1 MGERNRFRW
10 AWWLLAY
17 AALGLGLVGIFVPGL
32 PTVPFILL
40 SAFAAARGSTRLEQQ
55 LLDDPRFGPLIRDW
69 QRDGSVPR
77 RAKWLATAAMTASAL
92 LLVNA
97 VKDAKHLQKN
107 LRPRLA
113 EGPSPVREA
122 YLALRQHLFRLL
134 HALYKLGTTPPASP
148 ECTPSVRTLT
158 FKVPSTKPRSD
169 VVTHI

>member
-40 SAFAAARGSTRLEQQ
+40 SAFAAARGSARLEKQ

-77 RAKWLATAAMTASAL
+77 RAKWLATWAMLASGL
-92 LLVNA
+92 LLVALIACPVLAGA
-97 VKDAKHLQKN
+97 VAV
-107 LRPRLA
+107 LA
-113 EGPSPVREA
+113 ARFTA
-122 YLALRQHLFRLL
+122 LA
-134 HALYKLGTTPPASP
+134 KLGG
-148 ECTPSVRTLT
+148 R
-158 FKVPSTKPRSD
+158 R
-169 VVTHI
+169 